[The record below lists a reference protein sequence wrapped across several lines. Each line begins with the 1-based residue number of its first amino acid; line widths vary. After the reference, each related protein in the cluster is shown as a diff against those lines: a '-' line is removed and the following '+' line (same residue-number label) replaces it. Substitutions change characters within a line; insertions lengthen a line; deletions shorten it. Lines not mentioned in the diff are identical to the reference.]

1 MIETSKKLLHRLS
14 EPFRNLLNALT
25 ESAETRRAAINIL
38 TSFVLLTGLGVLS
51 FLLPKQTV
59 SLLERRTLASPPVLS
74 ASGLLT
80 GSFTRSLDEYYA
92 DHFPGRDALV
102 AFARSLD
109 DFRGFR
115 PDEVKIYGQTPATE
129 AAPSPEASQPASENT
144 PEASQP
150 EQSEAASPPTEQNQA
165 DQQAAA
171 ESAQVDGTFIYRDT
185 AYSLFG
191 GNRRVAQYYAQV
203 LNSYRQKLGD
213 SVSIYN
219 LVIPTSAEFGLPDR
233 YRNLSNEQKP
243 NIDYIYS
250 QLSTGITP
258 VDAYSALQSHKD
270 EYLYFRTDHHWTG
283 LGAYYAY
290 TAFCEAAGLT
300 PMPLSNAET
309 RSREGFL
316 GTLYSQTQDSLLAQN
331 PDRVDYYILPTR
343 YTAEVYQKDQPY
355 SPTRLNTLWGEYA
368 LPVNSYSIFLHGDWP
383 LLHINTEHKNGRRIV
398 MVKESFGN
406 AFAPF
411 LIEHF
416 EDVYVVDQRYFQ
428 TSLVDLINEKQ
439 ITDLLFI
446 NNIFAANTQYHASC
460 IERIA
465 HQVWTPPE
473 PEETEE
479 GGEFSTE
486 EAEGVDD

>member
-1 MIETSKKLLHRLS
+1 MIETSKKVLHRIFK
-14 EPFRNLLNALT
+14 PFRGLLTALKK
-25 ESAETRRAAINIL
+25 SGETRRAAINIL

-80 GSFTRSLDEYYA
+80 GSFTRGLDEYYA

-109 DFRGFR
+109 DLRGFR
-115 PDEVKIYGQTPATE
+115 PDEVKIYGQTPAE
-129 AAPSPEASQPASENT
+129 EQSAPQ
-144 PEASQP
+144 QP
-150 EQSEAASPPTEQNQA
+150 ETVPETVQPQQPETSSPMAEQNQP

-171 ESAQVDGTFIYRDT
+171 ESAQMDGTFIYKDT
-185 AYSLFG
+185 AFSLFG

-203 LNSYRQKLGD
+203 LSGYRQKLGD
-213 SVSIYN
+213 SVAIYN
-219 LVIPTSAEFGLPDR
+219 LVVPTSAEFGLPDR

-250 QLSTGITP
+250 QLSAGITP
-258 VDAYSALQSHKD
+258 VDAYSVMQAHKD

-290 TAFCEAAGLT
+290 TAFCEAAGLN
-300 PMPLSNAET
+300 PMPLSDAET

-383 LLHINTEHKNGRRIV
+383 LLHINTQHKNGRRIV

-411 LIEHF
+411 LIANF

-473 PEETEE
+473 PEEAEE
-479 GGEFSTE
+479 GEEFSTE
-486 EAEGVDD
+486 ESENVDD